1 MVKYNIRKADINDLE
16 QITKLES
23 LCFPESEAATRES
36 FKRRL
41 TVYPDYFF
49 VLTIS
54 DNIVAMVNGMVTDNQ
69 DLIDEMYDDEEYHNV
84 NGDWQMIFG
93 VDTHPDYRKKGLAAA
108 LLNSFIDNA
117 RKEHRKGVVLTCK
130 EKLIHYYEK
139 FGFVNEGI
147 STSTH
152 GDVLWY
158 QMRLLF

>member
-93 VDTHPDYRKKGLAAA
+93 VDTHHD
-108 LLNSFIDNA
+108 
-117 RKEHRKGVVLTCK
+117 
-130 EKLIHYYEK
+130 
-139 FGFVNEGI
+139 
-147 STSTH
+147 
-152 GDVLWY
+152 
-158 QMRLLF
+158 